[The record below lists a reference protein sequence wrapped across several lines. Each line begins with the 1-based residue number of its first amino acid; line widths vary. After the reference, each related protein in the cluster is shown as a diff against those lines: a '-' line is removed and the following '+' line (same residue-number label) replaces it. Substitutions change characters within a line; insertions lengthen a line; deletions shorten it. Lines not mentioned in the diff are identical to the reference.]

1 MKGSAALTAVHGKN
15 YEVNNH
21 DTLTSNIMSVH
32 QTGCIPCMLY
42 IASGS
47 STDWAHGNGINFTT
61 RLILFICAVSNAD
74 HGRRQWNALFSKP
87 GLQIIHSD
95 RS

>member
-15 YEVNNH
+15 YEVNIVNNNH

-61 RLILFICAVSNAD
+61 RFIVSSCCNGNIGLT
-74 HGRRQWNALFSKP
+74 GR
-87 GLQIIHSD
+87 
-95 RS
+95 

>member
-15 YEVNNH
+15 YEVNIVNNNH

-61 RLILFICAVSNAD
+61 RLIFTCFC
-74 HGRRQWNALFSKP
+74 W
-87 GLQIIHSD
+87 
-95 RS
+95 